1 LQRKITSASVWAEQ
15 IATAMRRWK
24 TWESLAVE
32 DYFDDVT
39 QPICWNS
46 LEKLDR
52 MSSDGLVA
60 EGFKVPQKPKRNDGV
75 LNDPSLLCGV
85 CKQFF
90 HRPKLLRCL
99 HSFCKSCIESLA
111 GNVPGREGT
120 VICPICSSPS
130 ELGSKGIDELP
141 VNFLIA
147 VELKNRNYAV
157 EEKKAPI
164 KCGNCED
171 NAEVTGQCNECAEF
185 LCDKCTSAHRRVR
198 VTREHQIISLNELTT
213 NDEENNNLCS
223 RDHCSDHSGEELT
236 YFCQTCNKL
245 ICRECTVVSHPKTT
259 HAFEPLKDA
268 SGKHRQEIT
277 ALLDAIK
284 MKSPFVKRALLE
296 IEEACGDIPQ
306 HALAI
311 EEQIKGSTTRYI
323 RALKEREEQ
332 LLDDLG
338 AMREYKAT
346 LLEQQK
352 ERLYKGI
359 RDIES
364 NCELIEKML
373 QEGNAAEIARVKD
386 FMAGRLR
393 NLTDMMQDMSPT
405 EGPDF
410 DYVTEEELLFGI
422 IKSGGK
428 IESSTRPPAV
438 RLIGEG
444 LYNAAVGK
452 TSSFT
457 LAVREDAEINKHDL
471 DVRIETPD
479 LVILTCNVTKHS
491 SHLYTLSYT
500 PRIHGEHVIT
510 VLAKGEE
517 VEESPYSV
525 NVKKGHMC
533 FATKSP
539 PVCLRFGYKGKG
551 RGELNSPSDV
561 AAACNGVIAV
571 ADTLNDRIQLFTS
584 KGGFLRQF
592 GSPGEDVGKLNSP
605 TGLCFSQSGQIVV
618 ADQQN
623 NRIQVF
629 SMEGVL
635 SKVIVCKGR
644 NAGDFKNPTGVAVD
658 EEGQLLVTDQ
668 QNHRV
673 VVFNSHGVYS
683 NQFGSLGTKDGDF
696 NHPSYIAVCQD
707 GEIYVTDTSNHRVQ
721 IFDPT
726 GKFQRK
732 FGRPGTGDGDFHY
745 PSGITVDS
753 SGYIFVSDRTNR
765 VQVFNSHL
773 RFVTKF
779 GGKLSGDG
787 QLSGPLGIDYTPEGR
802 VAVADAGN
810 NSVKI
815 FYFPNE

>member
-1 LQRKITSASVWAEQ
+1 
-15 IATAMRRWK
+15 MRRWK

-39 QPICWNS
+39 QPIRWNS
-46 LEKLDR
+46 LDR
-52 MSSDGLVA
+52 LNRMPSDGLVA
-60 EGFKVPQKPKRNDGV
+60 EGFKVSQKPKRNDGV

-85 CKQFF
+85 CRQFF

-99 HSFCKSCIESLA
+99 HSFCKSCIESLT
-111 GNVPGREGT
+111 GNVSGREGRVT
-120 VICPICSSPS
+120 VVCPICSSPS
-130 ELGSKGIDELP
+130 ELGSKGTAELP

-171 NAEVTGQCNECAEF
+171 NAEATGQCNECAEF

-198 VTREHQIISLNELTT
+198 VTREHQIISLNELST

-223 RDHCSDHSGEELT
+223 RDNCSDHSGEELT

-268 SGKHRQEIT
+268 AGKHRQEIT

-284 MKSPFVKRALLE
+284 MRGPFVKRALLE
-296 IEEACGDIPQ
+296 IEEACGDIPR

-422 IKSGGK
+422 IKRGGK

-457 LAVREDAEINKHDL
+457 LAVREDVVINKHDL
-471 DVRIETPD
+471 DIRIETPD
-479 LVILTCNVTKHS
+479 LVILTCNVTEHS
-491 SHLYTLSYT
+491 SRLYTLSYT

-517 VEESPYSV
+517 VEESPYTV

-533 FATKSP
+533 FATKSL

-551 RGELNSPSDV
+551 RGELNSPCDV
-561 AAACNGVIAV
+561 AVACNGVIAV

-629 SMEGVL
+629 SMDGVL
-635 SKVIVCKGR
+635 SKVILCKGR
-644 NAGDFKNPTGVAVD
+644 SAGDFKNPMGVAVD

-673 VVFNSHGVYS
+673 VVFDSRGVYS
-683 NQFGSLGTKDGDF
+683 NEFGSLGTKDGEF
-696 NHPSYIAVCQD
+696 NNPSYIAVCQD

-745 PSGITVDS
+745 PSGITIDS

-810 NSVKI
+810 NSVKV

>member
-1 LQRKITSASVWAEQ
+1 
-15 IATAMRRWK
+15 MRRWK

-32 DYFDDVT
+32 DYFDDLT
-39 QPICWNS
+39 QPVRWNS
-46 LEKLDR
+46 LDKLDKLP
-52 MSSDGLVA
+52 SDGLVA
-60 EGFKVPQKPKRNDGV
+60 EGLNVPQKPKRNDGV
-75 LNDPSLLCGV
+75 LNDPALLCGV

-111 GNVPGREGT
+111 GNVSGREGI
-120 VICPICSSPS
+120 VVCPICSSPS
-130 ELGSKGIDELP
+130 ELGSKGTDELP

-147 VELKNRNYAV
+147 VELKNRNYVV

-171 NAEVTGQCNECAEF
+171 NAEATGQCNECAEF
-185 LCDKCTSAHRRVR
+185 LCDKCTNAHRRVR

-223 RDHCSDHSGEELT
+223 RDNCSDHSGEELT

-268 SGKHRQEIT
+268 ASKHRQEIT

-284 MKSPFVKRALLE
+284 MRNPFVKRALLE

-332 LLDDLG
+332 LLDDLE

-352 ERLYKGI
+352 ERLYKGM

-373 QEGNAAEIARVKD
+373 QEGNAVEIARVKD

-422 IKSGGK
+422 IKRSGK

-457 LAVREDAEINKHDL
+457 LAVREDAQINKHDL
-471 DVRIETPD
+471 DIRIETPD
-479 LVILTCNVTKHS
+479 LVILTCNVTEHS
-491 SHLYTLSYT
+491 SRLYTLSYT

-517 VEESPYSV
+517 VEESPYTV

-533 FATKSP
+533 FATKSL

-551 RGELNSPSDV
+551 RGELNNPSDV
-561 AAACNGVIAV
+561 AVACNGIIAV

-584 KGGFLRQF
+584 KGSFLRQF

-605 TGLCFSQSGQIVV
+605 TSLCFSQSGQIVV

-635 SKVIVCKGR
+635 CKVILCKGR
-644 NAGDFKNPTGVAVD
+644 NAGEFKNPVGVAVD

-683 NQFGSLGTKDGDF
+683 NQFGSLGTKDGEF
-696 NHPSYIAVCQD
+696 NNPSYIAVCQD

-745 PSGITVDS
+745 PSGITIDS

-802 VAVADAGN
+802 VVVADAGN
-810 NSVKI
+810 NSVKV

>member
-1 LQRKITSASVWAEQ
+1 
-15 IATAMRRWK
+15 MRRWK

-39 QPICWNS
+39 QPIRWNS
-46 LEKLDR
+46 LETLDR
-52 MSSDGLVA
+52 LPSDGLVA
-60 EGFKVPQKPKRNDGV
+60 EGFKVPQKYKRNDGV

-99 HSFCKSCIESLA
+99 HTFCKSCIESLA
-111 GNVPGREGT
+111 GHVPGREGT
-120 VICPICSSPS
+120 IICPKCSSPS
-130 ELGSKGIDELP
+130 ELGNKGIDELP
-141 VNFLIA
+141 LNFLIA
-147 VELKNRNYAV
+147 VELKNRNNAV
-157 EEKKAPI
+157 EEKKALI

-171 NAEVTGQCNECAEF
+171 NAEATGQCNECAEY

-198 VTREHQIISLNELTT
+198 VTREHQIISLNELKT
-213 NDEENNNLCS
+213 NDEENNNLCI
-223 RDHCSDHSGEELT
+223 RDNCSDHSGEELT
-236 YFCQTCNKL
+236 YFCQTCDKL

-277 ALLDAIK
+277 ALLDTIK
-284 MKSPFVKRALLE
+284 MRSPFVKRALLE

-323 RALKEREEQ
+323 RALKEREQQ
-332 LLDDLG
+332 LLSDLG

-373 QEGNAAEIARVKD
+373 QEGNAVEIAKVKD

-393 NLTDMMQDMSPT
+393 NLTDMMQDLSPR

-422 IKSGGK
+422 IKRGGK
-428 IESSTRPPAV
+428 IESNARPPAV
-438 RLIGEG
+438 RLFGEG

-452 TSSFT
+452 TSSFA
-457 LAVREDAEINKHDL
+457 LAVREDAEINKRDL

-479 LVILTCNVTKHS
+479 LVILTCNVTEHS
-491 SHLYTLSYT
+491 SRLYTLSYT

-510 VLAKGEE
+510 VLAKGEQ
-517 VEESPYSV
+517 VEESPYSL

-533 FATKSP
+533 FATKSL

-561 AAACNGVIAV
+561 AVACNGVIAV

-635 SKVIVCKGR
+635 SKVIICKGR

-658 EEGQLLVTDQ
+658 EEGQLLVADQ

-673 VVFNSHGVYS
+673 VVFNSQGVYRS
-683 NQFGSLGTKDGDF
+683 QFGSLGTKDGEF
-696 NHPSYIAVCQD
+696 NNPSYIAVCQD

-810 NSVKI
+810 NSIKV

>member
-1 LQRKITSASVWAEQ
+1 
-15 IATAMRRWK
+15 MRRWK

-39 QPICWNS
+39 KPIRWNS

-52 MSSDGLVA
+52 VPSDGLVA

-111 GNVPGREGT
+111 GNVPGREGI
-120 VICPICSSPS
+120 VICPICSSS
-130 ELGSKGIDELP
+130 NELGSKGIDELP

-147 VELKNRNYAV
+147 VELKNRNHAV

-171 NAEVTGQCNECAEF
+171 NAEATGQCKECAEF

-213 NDEENNNLCS
+213 NNEENNNLCGPDS
-223 RDHCSDHSGEELT
+223 CSFHSSEELT
-236 YFCQTCNKL
+236 YFCHTCNKL
-245 ICRECTVVSHPKTT
+245 VCRECTVVSHPKTT

-268 SGKHRQEIT
+268 TGKHRQEIT

-284 MKSPFVKRALLE
+284 MRSPFVKRTLLE

-306 HALAI
+306 HAVAI
-311 EEQIKGSTTRYI
+311 EEQIKESTTRYI

-364 NCELIEKML
+364 NCEVIMKML

-386 FMAGRLR
+386 FMVGRLR

-422 IKSGGK
+422 IKRGGK
-428 IESSTRPPAV
+428 IESRTRPPAV

-452 TSSFT
+452 TSSFA
-457 LAVREDAEINKHDL
+457 LAMREDAEINKHDL

-479 LVILTCNVTKHS
+479 LVILTCNVTENS
-491 SHLYTLSYT
+491 SRLCTLSYT

-510 VLAKGEE
+510 VLAKGEQ
-517 VEESPYSV
+517 VEESPYTV

-533 FATKSP
+533 FATKSL

-561 AAACNGVIAV
+561 AVACNGVIAV

-605 TGLCFSQSGQIVV
+605 TGLCFTQSGQIVV

-623 NRIQVF
+623 NRLQVF
-629 SMEGVL
+629 SLEGVL

-658 EEGQLLVTDQ
+658 EEGQLLITDQ

-673 VVFNSHGVYS
+673 VVLNSHGVYC
-683 NQFGSLGTKDGDF
+683 NQFGSLGTKDGEF
-696 NHPSYIAVCQD
+696 NNPSFIAVCQD

-745 PSGITVDS
+745 PSGITIDS

-810 NSVKI
+810 NSVKV

>member
-1 LQRKITSASVWAEQ
+1 
-15 IATAMRRWK
+15 MRRWK
-24 TWESLAVE
+24 TWESLSVE
-32 DYFDDVT
+32 DYFDDIT
-39 QPICWNS
+39 QSVRWNS
-46 LEKLDR
+46 LETLDK
-52 MSSDGLVA
+52 MSLND
-60 EGFKVPQKPKRNDGV
+60 GFKVTQKSTRNESV
-75 LNDPSLLCGV
+75 LNDPSLSCTV

-90 HRPKLLRCL
+90 NRPKFLRCL

-111 GNVPGREGT
+111 GNTTGAEGI
-120 VICPICSSPS
+120 VVCPICSFQS
-130 ELGSKGIDELP
+130 ELGTKGIEELP
-141 VNFLIA
+141 MNFLI
-147 VELKNRNYAV
+147 LKNQSCVV
-157 EEKKAPI
+157 EEKKSPI

-171 NAEVTGQCNECAEF
+171 DFEATGQCSECKEF
-185 LCDKCTSAHRRVR
+185 LCDKCTAAHRRVR

-213 NDEENNNLCS
+213 EDESNNNVCNPDNCS
-223 RDHCSDHSGEELT
+223 EHNREDLA
-236 YFCQTCNKL
+236 YFCLTCNKP
-245 ICRECTVVSHPKTT
+245 ICRECTVVNHPKTT

-268 SGKHRQEIT
+268 SSKHRQEVT
-277 ALLDAIK
+277 ALLDTIR
-284 MKSPFVKRALLE
+284 MRSPFVKRALLE

-311 EEQIKGSTTRYI
+311 EEQIKSSTTRYI

-338 AMREYKAT
+338 TMQEYKAT

-364 NCELIEKML
+364 NCGLVEKIL
-373 QEGNAAEIARVKD
+373 QEGTATEVARVKD
-386 FMAGRLR
+386 FMTGRLR
-393 NLTDMMQDMSPT
+393 SIENMIQDMSPS
-405 EGPDF
+405 EGPEF
-410 DYVTEEELLFGI
+410 DYVTEEDLLFDV
-422 IKSGGK
+422 IKRGGK
-428 IESSTRPPAV
+428 LESRTRPPSV

-452 TSSFT
+452 TSSFV
-457 LAVREDAEINKHDL
+457 LAVREDSEITKDNL

-479 LVILTCNVTKHS
+479 LVILTCLITEHS
-491 SHLYTLSYT
+491 SRLYTLSYT

-510 VLAKGEE
+510 VLANGEH
-517 VEESPYSV
+517 VEESPYTV

-533 FATKSP
+533 FATTLL

-551 RGELNSPSDV
+551 RGELNNPSDI
-561 AAACNGVIAV
+561 AIANNGVIAV

-584 KGGFLRQF
+584 RGGFLRQF
-592 GSPGEDVGKLNSP
+592 GSPGDDVGKFSSP
-605 TGLCFSQSGQIVV
+605 TGLCFSKSGQIVV

-629 SMEGVL
+629 SLEGVL
-635 SKVIVCKGR
+635 CKVILCKGR
-644 NAGDFKNPTGVAVD
+644 NAGDFKNPTGVTVD

-673 VVFNSHGVYS
+673 VVLNNEGVYCS
-683 NQFGSLGTKDGDF
+683 HFGSLGTNDGEF
-696 NHPSYIAVCQD
+696 NNPSYIAVTQD
-707 GEIYVTDTSNHRVQ
+707 GEIFVTDTSNHRVQ
-721 IFDPT
+721 IFDPL

-732 FGRPGTGDGDFHY
+732 FGRPGTGDGEFHY

-753 SGYIFVSDRTNR
+753 SGYVFVSDRTNR

-787 QLSGPLGIDYTPEGR
+787 QLSGPQGIDYTPEGR

-810 NSVKI
+810 NSVKV

>member
-1 LQRKITSASVWAEQ
+1 
-15 IATAMRRWK
+15 MRRWK

-39 QPICWNS
+39 QPTRWSS
-46 LEKLDR
+46 LETLER
-52 MSSDGLVA
+52 LPSDGLVA
-60 EGFKVPQKPKRNDGV
+60 EGFKVPQKYKRNDGV
-75 LNDPSLLCGV
+75 LNDPSLMCGV

-99 HSFCKSCIESLA
+99 HTFCKSCIESLA
-111 GNVPGREGT
+111 GHVPGREST
-120 VICPICSSPS
+120 VICPKCSSPS

-157 EEKKAPI
+157 EEKKALI

-171 NAEVTGQCNECAEF
+171 NAEATGQCNECAEY

-213 NDEENNNLCS
+213 NDEENNNLCI
-223 RDHCSDHSGEELT
+223 RDNCSDHSGEELT
-236 YFCQTCNKL
+236 YFCQTCDKL

-277 ALLDAIK
+277 ALLDTIK
-284 MKSPFVKRALLE
+284 MRSPFVKRALLE

-323 RALKEREEQ
+323 RALKEREQQ
-332 LLDDLG
+332 LLNDLG

-373 QEGNAAEIARVKD
+373 QEGNAVEIAKVKD
-386 FMAGRLR
+386 FMVGRLC
-393 NLTDMMQDMSPT
+393 NLTDMMQDLSPT

-422 IKSGGK
+422 IKRGGK
-428 IESSTRPPAV
+428 MESSTRPPAV
-438 RLIGEG
+438 RLFGEG

-452 TSSFT
+452 TSSFA

-479 LVILTCNVTKHS
+479 LVILTCNVTEHS
-491 SHLYTLSYT
+491 SRLYTLSYT

-510 VLAKGEE
+510 VLAKGEQ
-517 VEESPYSV
+517 VEESPYSL

-533 FATKSP
+533 FATKSL

-561 AAACNGVIAV
+561 AVACNGVIAV

-592 GSPGEDVGKLNSP
+592 GSPGEDVGKFNSP

-635 SKVIVCKGR
+635 SKVIICKGR

-658 EEGQLLVTDQ
+658 EEGQLLVADQ

-673 VVFNSHGVYS
+673 VVFNSQGVYCS
-683 NQFGSLGTKDGDF
+683 QFGSLGTKDGEF
-696 NHPSYIAVCQD
+696 NNPSYIAVCQD

-810 NSVKI
+810 NSIKV

>member
-1 LQRKITSASVWAEQ
+1 
-15 IATAMRRWK
+15 MRRWK

-32 DYFDDVT
+32 DYFDDIT
-39 QPICWNS
+39 QPIRWNS

-52 MSSDGLVA
+52 MHMTSNGIVA
-60 EGFKVPQKPKRNDGV
+60 DGFKVSQISKKDVAV
-75 LNDPSLLCGV
+75 LNDPSLLCSV

-99 HSFCKSCIESLA
+99 HSFCKSCIESLV
-111 GNVPGREGT
+111 GYESGKEGI

-147 VELKNRNYAV
+147 ATLKKRNFVV
-157 EEKKAPI
+157 EEKKVPI
-164 KCGNCED
+164 RCGNCED
-171 NAEVTGQCNECAEF
+171 NAEATGQCSDCAEF
-185 LCDKCTSAHRRVR
+185 LCDRCTAAHRRVR
-198 VTREHQIISLNELTT
+198 VTREHQIISLNELAT
-213 NDEENNNLCS
+213 NDEENNNSVCS
-223 RDHCSDHSGEELT
+223 ADSCSDHSREEIT

-245 ICRECTVVSHPKTT
+245 ICRECTVVNHPKTT
-259 HAFEPLKDA
+259 HTFESLKDA
-268 SGKHRQEIT
+268 SSKHRQEIS
-277 ALLDAIK
+277 ALLDTIK
-284 MKSPFVKRALLE
+284 MRSPFVKRALLE

-311 EEQIKGSTTRYI
+311 EEQIRSSTARYI
-323 RALKEREEQ
+323 RALKEREAR

-364 NCELIEKML
+364 NCGLIEMML
-373 QEGNAAEIARVKD
+373 REGSAAEVSRVKD
-386 FMAGRLR
+386 FMTGRLHSLT
-393 NLTDMMQDMSPT
+393 NLIQDMSPT
-405 EGPDF
+405 EGPEF
-410 DYVTEEELLFGI
+410 DYVTEEDLLFDI
-422 IKSGGK
+422 INRGGK
-428 IESSTRPPAV
+428 LESSNRPPAV
-438 RLIGEG
+438 RVIGEG

-452 TSSFT
+452 TSSFV
-457 LAVREDAEINKHDL
+457 LAVSEDTSINKHDI

-479 LVILTCNVTKHS
+479 LVILTCNITES
-491 SHLYTLSYT
+491 SSRIFTLSYT

-510 VLAKGEE
+510 VLVNGEH
-517 VEESPYSV
+517 VEESPYTV
-525 NVKKGHMC
+525 DVKKGHMC
-533 FATKSP
+533 FATKTF
-539 PVCLRFGYKGKG
+539 PVCLRFGYKGKE

-561 AAACNGVIAV
+561 AVACNGIIAV
-571 ADTLNDRIQLFTS
+571 ADTLNDRVQLFTS

-635 SKVIVCKGR
+635 SKVVSCKGR
-644 NAGDFKNPTGVAVD
+644 SAGDLKNPTGVAVD

-668 QNHRV
+668 QNHRI
-673 VVFNSHGVYS
+673 VVFNSDGVYC
-683 NQFGSLGTKDGDF
+683 NQFGSLGTKDGEF
-696 NHPSYIAVCQD
+696 NNPSYITVSQD
-707 GEIYVTDTSNHRVQ
+707 GEIFVTDTSNHRVQ

-732 FGRPGTGDGDFHY
+732 FGRPGTGDGELHY

-802 VAVADAGN
+802 VTVTDAGN
-810 NSVKI
+810 NSVKV

>member
-1 LQRKITSASVWAEQ
+1 MQCPCEIYFSREVD
-15 IATAMRRWK
+15 ATKMRRWK
-24 TWESLAVE
+24 TWESLSVE

-39 QPICWNS
+39 QPIRWNS
-46 LEKLDR
+46 LEALDK
-52 MSSDGLVA
+52 MTMSDGL
-60 EGFKVPQKPKRNDGV
+60 KTPQKSTRNERI
-75 LNDPSLLCGV
+75 LNDPSLLCSV
-85 CKQFF
+85 CKQLF

-111 GNVPGREGT
+111 GNASGKEGI
-120 VICPICSSPS
+120 VICPICSSLS
-130 ELGSKGIDELP
+130 ELGSKGIDSLP
-141 VNFLIA
+141 VNFLI
-147 VELKNRNYAV
+147 LKNQSYMV
-157 EEKKAPI
+157 EEKKTLI

-171 NAEVTGQCNECAEF
+171 NAEATGQCSECKEF
-185 LCDKCTSAHRRVR
+185 LCDKCTAAHRRVR
-198 VTREHQIISLNELTT
+198 VTREHQIIPLNELTT
-213 NDEENNNLCS
+213 EDGNNNNLHNPDNCS
-223 RDHCSDHSGEELT
+223 EHNREELT
-236 YFCQTCNKL
+236 YFCQTCDKL
-245 ICRECTVVSHPKTT
+245 ICRECTVVNHPNTT
-259 HAFEPLKDA
+259 HAFEPLKEA
-268 SGKHRQEIT
+268 SSKHRQEIT
-277 ALLDAIK
+277 ALLGSIK
-284 MKSPFVKRALLE
+284 MRSPFVKRALLE

-311 EEQIKGSTTRYI
+311 EEQIKSSTARYI
-323 RALKEREEQ
+323 RALKEREAQ

-346 LLEQQK
+346 LLQQQK

-364 NCELIEKML
+364 NCGLVERML
-373 QEGNAAEIARVKD
+373 QEGNAAEVARVKD
-386 FMAGRLR
+386 FMTGRLR
-393 NLTDMMQDMSPT
+393 CLANMIQDMSPS
-405 EGPDF
+405 EGPEF
-410 DYVTEEELLFGI
+410 DYVTEEDLLFDVI
-422 IKSGGK
+422 NRGGK
-428 IESSTRPPAV
+428 LESSTRPPAV

-452 TSSFT
+452 PSSFV
-457 LAVREDAEINKHDL
+457 LAVREDATINKDEL

-479 LVILTCNVTKHS
+479 LVILTSSITEHS
-491 SHLYTLSYT
+491 SRLYTLSYT

-510 VLAKGEE
+510 VLANGEQ
-517 VEESPYSV
+517 VEESPYTV

-533 FATKSP
+533 FATKSV

-551 RGELNSPSDV
+551 RGELSGPSDIAV
-561 AAACNGVIAV
+561 ASNSVIAV
-571 ADTLNDRIQLFTS
+571 ADTVNDRIQLFTS
-584 KGGFLRQF
+584 RGGFLRQF
-592 GSPGEDVGKLNSP
+592 GSSGEEVGKLRSP
-605 TGLCFSQSGQIVV
+605 TGLCVSQNGQIVV

-629 SMEGVL
+629 SFDGVL
-635 SKVIVCKGR
+635 CKVILCKGR
-644 NAGDFKNPTGVAVD
+644 NAGDFQNPTGVAVD

-673 VVFNSHGVYS
+673 VMFTNQGDYCS
-683 NQFGSLGTKDGDF
+683 QFGSLGTKDGEF
-696 NHPSYIAVCQD
+696 NNPSYIAITQD
-707 GEIYVTDTSNHRVQ
+707 GEIFVTDTSNHRVQ
-721 IFDPT
+721 IFDPA

-732 FGRPGTGDGDFHY
+732 FGRPGTGDGEFHY

-779 GGKLSGDG
+779 GGKMSGDG
-787 QLSGPLGIDYTPEGR
+787 QLSGPQGIDYTPEGR

-810 NSVKI
+810 NSVKV